1 MAVAAFTDR
10 ENLPRFT
17 IFNFSIVSAAR
28 SGEHLVRSMPS
39 QDGDISWQLLRRI
52 VQDWAGTTAELAEVI
67 PLDGGCIST
76 TLKLELADQ
85 NQAVLK
91 ISPHRVDRSYE
102 EESYQLDLLR
112 QMGLPTPHV
121 YAQHTGTLDEPFSYI
136 LLEFVEGVDLGM
148 ARRKCDAAEFD
159 RLQEELGVLIAHLHE
174 QTSQSYSRLTPHAPA
189 QFDKWSTFFRDVFD
203 PVWREAEQCG
213 LLSVKQR
220 KLVGKIH
227 DRLDQLLVHGDQPRL
242 VHWDI
247 WSSNVLAEPDASG
260 AWHVAAILDPCCKF
274 AHAEVELAYV
284 DLFKTGT
291 SAFFKAY
298 QRTHRLTDSYHRL
311 RKPIYQLYFLLNH
324 LQLFGAEYLTRT
336 TAAIDSVAAII

>member
-1 MAVAAFTDR
+1 
-10 ENLPRFT
+10 
-17 IFNFSIVSAAR
+17 
-28 SGEHLVRSMPS
+28 MPS

-76 TLKLELADQ
+76 TLKLELADHTRS
-85 NQAVLK
+85 VLK

-102 EESYQLDLLR
+102 EECYQLDLLR
-112 QMGLPTPHV
+112 ELGLPTPRV
-121 YAQHTGTLDEPFSYI
+121 YAQHTGTLENPFSYI
-136 LLEFVEGVDLGM
+136 LLEYISGVDLGV
-148 ARRKCDAAEFD
+148 AKRTCDTAQFD
-159 RLQEELGVLIAHLHE
+159 HLQEDLGQTIARLHG
-174 QTSQSYSRLTPHAPA
+174 QTSAAYSRVTPHASER
-189 QFDKWSTFFRDVFD
+189 FESWTKFFREVFD
-203 PVWREAEQCG
+203 PVWREAQQCG
-213 LLSVKQR
+213 LLTAKQR

-227 DRLDQLLVHGDQPRL
+227 ERLDRVLVHSDQPRL

-260 AWHVAAILDPCCKF
+260 EWHVSAILDPCCKF

-291 SAFFKAY
+291 KAFFKAY
-298 QRTHRLTDSYHRL
+298 QRTHPLQEAYHRI

-324 LQLFGAEYLTRT
+324 LQLFGAEYLKRT
-336 TAAIDSVAAII
+336 VAAIDSVAAIV